1 MSYSTKI
8 SNTGHGEDIGKNE
21 RQVMRKSF
29 IRKNSDSPIGFE
41 PMKSPY
47 QLDRLTT
54 DKHRTLGELG
64 VGYYSNI
71 HPAYTEKNMS
81 YVMSLTR
88 ELSEAQWQE

>member
-1 MSYSTKI
+1 M
-8 SNTGHGEDIGKNE
+8 N
-21 RQVMRKSF
+21 
-29 IRKNSDSPIGFE
+29 
-41 PMKSPY
+41 SPY